1 MNKSMKKESYW
12 PQTFERCCVK
22 EEDNKEIS
30 CVLPS
35 ASWYDLP
42 FLHLL

>member
-1 MNKSMKKESYW
+1 MMNKSMKK
-12 PQTFERCCVK
+12 RLADLVK